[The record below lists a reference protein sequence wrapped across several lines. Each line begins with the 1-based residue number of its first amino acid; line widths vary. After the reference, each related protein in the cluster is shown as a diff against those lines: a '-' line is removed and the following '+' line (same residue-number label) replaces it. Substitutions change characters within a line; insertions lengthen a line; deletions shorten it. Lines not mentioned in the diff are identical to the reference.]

1 MGGAQGSQNTSSSQ
15 AWSLSDLISNSI
27 SSSNS
32 QSTQNSQSTS
42 QNQSVSQGSSE
53 SSTLDSALS
62 NEQLEILRNR
72 ENQYNEWFFPE
83 LQTAVKNADIN
94 SPEGQAL
101 MGQQASTINASF
113 DASNRQIKQNLA
125 QQGLLGGANGGVQ
138 ASLNAQNQ
146 RSKSSALAAAYASQ
160 LGQMSTQKA
169 NLLGVGAG
177 LMTTPTTSA
186 QYHSTSSSNNSAL
199 STGTSQSTS
208 TGQSTSE
215 SASESHSEQHSRSDS
230 TSKSKGNSWGF
241 NVG

>member
-1 MGGAQGSQNTSSSQ
+1 MGGAQGSSNSSSSE
-15 AWSLSDLISNSI
+15 AWSISDLISDSV
-27 SSSNS
+27 SSNS
-32 QSTQNSQSTS
+32 SQSTS

-62 NEQLEILRNR
+62 NEQLSILQNR

-83 LQTAVKNADIN
+83 LQNAVKNTDIN

-101 MGQQASTINASF
+101 MEQQASTINASF

-125 QQGLLGGANGGVQ
+125 QQGLLGGGSGGVQ

-146 RSKSSALAAAYASQ
+146 RAKSSALAAAYANQ
-160 LGQMSTQKA
+160 LGQMNSQKA
-169 NLLGVGAG
+169 SLLGVGAG

-186 QYHSTSSSNNSAL
+186 QYHSTSSSSNSAL

-208 TGQSTSE
+208 TG
-215 SASESHSEQHSRSDS
+215 ASQSHSEQHSRSDS
-230 TSKSKGNSWGF
+230 QSSSKGSSYGW